1 MTILHNPV
9 RETESI
15 ARLASAAAA
24 GLALVP
30 LALCSFSGETG
41 AQITADLVENAT
53 RLQSG
58 AAVAAGAAALLVLAA
73 VRLGRRAGSTVL
85 TGAGIAVA
93 VLFAAYY
100 ASFGAGGVVA
110 GMMLENPGPGVGE
123 GTALLVNMTELAR
136 YGVGLAVTGAAVA
149 ARATLPKG
157 VWVAAA
163 ALAVLTVVPITS
175 WLAAL
180 LIPLW
185 LGACGTV
192 RSDR

>member
-1 MTILHNPV
+1 MTIVQTPV
-9 RETESI
+9 QDT
-15 ARLASAAAA
+15 AQVHRLASAAGAA
-24 GLALVP
+24 LALVP
-30 LALCSFSGETG
+30 VALCSFSGETG
-41 AQITADLVENAT
+41 AAITADLAEHAS

-58 AAVAAGAAALLVLAA
+58 AAVAAVAAALLVLAA

-110 GMMLENPGPGVGE
+110 GMMLDAPGPGVGE

-149 ARATLPKG
+149 ARAALPKA
-157 VWVAAA
+157 VWLTAA
-163 ALAVLTVVPITS
+163 ALAVLTAVPFTS
-175 WLAAL
+175 WVAAL

-185 LGACGTV
+185 LGFSGIV
-192 RSDR
+192 RNDP

>member
-1 MTILHNPV
+1 MTILQTPV
-9 RETESI
+9 QET
-15 ARLASAAAA
+15 AQAHRLAPAA
-24 GLALVP
+24 GAALALVP

-41 AQITADLVENAT
+41 AQITADLAQNAS
-53 RLQSG
+53 RLEAG
-58 AAVAAGAAALLVLAA
+58 AAVAAVAAALLVLAA

-110 GMMLENPGPGVGE
+110 GMMLDDPGPGVGE

-136 YGVGLAVTGAAVA
+136 YGVGLAVTVAAVA
-149 ARATLPKG
+149 ARAALPKA
-157 VWVAAA
+157 VWLTAA
-163 ALAVLTVVPITS
+163 ALAVLTAVPFTS
-175 WLAAL
+175 WVAAL

-185 LGACGTV
+185 LGFSGIV
-192 RSDR
+192 RNDP